1 MLNTYVVK
9 YPRGSRR
16 FSLRGKPLSAQPK
29 LMHSGAFHRKKSRNT
44 SHEIIVNTMGLILV
58 IN

>member
-1 MLNTYVVK
+1 MLNTYFVK
-9 YPRGSRR
+9 YPQVSRH

-29 LMHSGAFHRKKSRNT
+29 LMYPGAFHREKSRNT
-44 SHEIIVNTMGLILV
+44 HHEIIVNTMGFTLV